1 MGTAVAGIALILGG
15 GALFLV
21 WKLGLDLAT
30 ANRRL
35 DRYNR
40 SLYEAGDQIRKL
52 EEKLAETTAVLRV
65 EMMHQGSPITV
76 RPEMTVGQVT
86 ALHPQAGQILAGLH
100 IGGCSSCAAN
110 PDETLAQICADNG
123 LDLSQVLGNLNSLF
137 QVGMAPSN
145 GGSRVPQPV
154 KVPNIELISF

>member
-1 MGTAVAGIALILGG
+1 MGTVVAWVALLLSVA
-15 GALFLV
+15 ALFGV
-21 WKLGLDLAT
+21 WKLGLDLST

-35 DRYNR
+35 DRYKR
-40 SLYEAGDQIRKL
+40 SLYDAGDQIRKL
-52 EEKLAETTAVLRV
+52 EQKLAETTAILRV
-65 EMMHQGSPITV
+65 EMMHQGAPITV

-86 ALHPQAGQILAGLH
+86 ALHPQAKQVLAGLH

-137 QVGMAPSN
+137 QVGMTPSN
-145 GGSRVPQPV
+145 GSGRVPQPV

>member
-1 MGTAVAGIALILGG
+1 MGTVVAWSALILGG
-15 GALFLV
+15 AALFLV

-40 SLYEAGDQIRKL
+40 SLYDAGDQIRKL
-52 EEKLAETTAVLRV
+52 EEKLAETTAILRV
-65 EMMHQGSPITV
+65 EMMHQGGPVAV

-86 ALHPQAGQILAGLH
+86 ALHPQAGQILAGMH
-100 IGGCSSCAAN
+100 IGGCSGCAVSS
-110 PDETLAQICADNG
+110 DETLAQICAANG

-137 QVGMAPSN
+137 QVGMATSN
-145 GGSRVPQPV
+145 GGSRTLQPI

>member
-1 MGTAVAGIALILGG
+1 MGTVVAWIALLLGG
-15 GALFLV
+15 SALFLI
-21 WKLGLDLAT
+21 WKLGVDLAT
-30 ANRRL
+30 ATRRL

-40 SLYEAGDQIRKL
+40 SLYDAGEQIRKL
-52 EEKLAETTAVLRV
+52 EEKLAETTAILRV
-65 EMMHQGSPITV
+65 EMMHKGAPITV

-86 ALHPQAGQILAGLH
+86 ALHPQAAQVLAGLH

-123 LDLSQVLGNLNSLF
+123 LDLSKVLGNLNSLF
-137 QVGMAPSN
+137 QIGMVSSN

-154 KVPNIELISF
+154 KVPNIELIS

>member
-1 MGTAVAGIALILGG
+1 MGTVVAWIALVLGG
-15 GALFLV
+15 VALFLV
-21 WKLGLDLAT
+21 WKLGMDLAT

-40 SLYEAGDQIRKL
+40 SLYDAGDQIRKL

-65 EMMHQGSPITV
+65 EMMHQGPLTV

-86 ALHPQAGQILAGLH
+86 ALHPQAGQILSGMH

-123 LDLSQVLGNLNSLF
+123 LDLSKVLGNLNSLF

-145 GGSRVPQPV
+145 GGGRVPQPI
-154 KVPNIELISF
+154 KIPNIELM

>member
-1 MGTAVAGIALILGG
+1 MGTVVAWIALLVGG
-15 GALFLV
+15 AALFLV
-21 WKLGLDLAT
+21 WKLGLDLAQAT
-30 ANRRL
+30 RRL

-52 EEKLAETTAVLRV
+52 EEQLAQTTAILRV
-65 EMMHQGSPITV
+65 EMAHQGSPVTV
-76 RPEMTVGQVT
+76 RPEMTVRAVT
-86 ALHPQAGQILAGLH
+86 ALHPQAEQVLASLH

-123 LDLSQVLGNLNSLF
+123 LDLSKVMGNLNSLF
-137 QVGMAPSN
+137 QAGLPSAN

-154 KVPNIELISF
+154 KVPNIELIL